1 MFWKNKNNFNFI
13 QKFINIE
20 KIEIDENICIKIN
33 NIKLKDYDF
42 DVIINIKIK
51 DNIILY
57 EDKYCFSMDYN
68 PINDNNEILF
78 YYTIENIERM
88 PFLNKYD
95 LNYNLNLKIKK
106 VNEKHF
112 IINEFNLNNNNCRSY
127 EILII

>member
-20 KIEIDENICIKIN
+20 KTEIDENIFIKIN

-42 DVIINIKIK
+42 DVIINVKIK

-57 EDKYCFSMDYN
+57 EDKYCFSMYYN